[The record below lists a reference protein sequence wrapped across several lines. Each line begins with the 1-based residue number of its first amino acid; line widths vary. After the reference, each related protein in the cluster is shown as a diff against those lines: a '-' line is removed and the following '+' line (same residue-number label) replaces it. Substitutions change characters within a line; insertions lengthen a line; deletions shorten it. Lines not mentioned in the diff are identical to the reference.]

1 MQMLCGGKWAWR
13 NSPLWLEP
21 QEGWPRRAKQ
31 GLCCAGSCRSLE
43 LILSAVGSHLIWE
56 AVQQGKGSDCCAENE
71 L

>member
-1 MQMLCGGKWAWR
+1 MEKQPVVAGASGRVA
-13 NSPLWLEP
+13 ET
-21 QEGWPRRAKQ
+21 AKQ

-56 AVQQGKGSDCCAENE
+56 AVLQGKGSDCCAENE